1 MMMYRVALGDTLREI
16 RTEQGRTLRDVSQL
30 ATTALGYLS
39 EIERGQKEVSS
50 EILADVAKTLGFS
63 VGQLITLVG
72 AKMML
77 DEGVVNPLS
86 FEFDNELV
94 NH

>member
-1 MMMYRVALGDTLREI
+1 MLFRTALGDTLREL
-16 RTEQGRTLRDVSQL
+16 RTEQHRTLRWVAGQ
-30 ATTALGYLS
+30 APMALGYLS
-39 EIERGQKEVSS
+39 EVERGQKEISS
-50 EILADVAKTLGFS
+50 EILTDVASTLGFS

-86 FEFDNELV
+86 FEFDKELA

>member
-1 MMMYRVALGDTLREI
+1 MREL
-16 RTEQGRTLRDVSQL
+16 RTEQFRTLRQVAEVS
-30 ATTALGYLS
+30 TMALGYLS

-50 EILADVAKTLGFS
+50 EILTDVANALGFS
-63 VGQLITLVG
+63 VGQLITIVG

-77 DEGVVNPLS
+77 DEGVVNPLT
-86 FEFDNELV
+86 FEFDKELT

>member
-1 MMMYRVALGDTLREI
+1 MLYRTALGDTLREI
-16 RTEQGRTLRDVSQL
+16 RTEQSRTLRWVAEKSPI
-30 ATTALGYLS
+30 ALGYLS
-39 EIERGQKEVSS
+39 EVERGQKEVSS
-50 EILADVAKTLGFS
+50 EILADVANALGFS
-63 VGQLITLVG
+63 VGQLITIVG

-86 FEFDNELV
+86 FEFDNELT

>member
-1 MMMYRVALGDTLREI
+1 MLFRTALGDTLREI
-16 RTEQGRTLRDVSQL
+16 RTEQSRTLRWVAGNSH
-30 ATTALGYLS
+30 TALGYLS
-39 EIERGQKEVSS
+39 EIERGRKEVSS
-50 EILADVAKTLGFS
+50 EILADVANALGFS
-63 VGQLITLVG
+63 VGQLLTLVG

-86 FEFDNELV
+86 FQLDEELA

>member
-1 MMMYRVALGDTLREI
+1 MLYRVALGHTLREI
-16 RTEQGRTLRDVSQL
+16 RTEQFRTLRQVSEVS
-30 ATTALGYLS
+30 TMALGYLS

-50 EILADVAKTLGFS
+50 EILTDIANALGFS
-63 VGQLITLVG
+63 VGQLITIVG

-77 DEGVVNPLS
+77 DEGVINPLS
-86 FEFDNELV
+86 IGFDSELA

>member
-1 MMMYRVALGDTLREI
+1 MLLKVALGDTLREI
-16 RTEQGRTLRDVSQL
+16 RTEQHRTLRWVAQRSN
-30 ATTALGYLS
+30 TALGYLS
-39 EIERGQKEVSS
+39 EIERGRKEVSS
-50 EILADVAKTLGFS
+50 EILADVANTLGFS
-63 VGQLITLVG
+63 VGQLLTIVG

-86 FEFDNELV
+86 FQLDEELA

>member
-1 MMMYRVALGDTLREI
+1 MLYRVALGHTLREL
-16 RTEQGRTLRDVSQL
+16 RTEQFRTLRQVAEVS
-30 ATTALGYLS
+30 TMALGYLS

-50 EILADVAKTLGFS
+50 EILTDVANALGFS
-63 VGQLITLVG
+63 VGQLITIVG

-77 DEGVVNPLS
+77 DEGVVNPLT
-86 FEFDNELV
+86 FEFDKELT

>member
-1 MMMYRVALGDTLREI
+1 MLYRIALGDTLREI
-16 RTEQGRTLRDVSQL
+16 RTEQNRTLRQVAKVSTM
-30 ATTALGYLS
+30 AMGYLS
-39 EIERGQKEVSS
+39 EVERGQKEVSS

-77 DEGVVNPLS
+77 DEGVVNPLT
-86 FEFDNELV
+86 FEFDKELT

>member
-1 MMMYRVALGDTLREI
+1 MLYRIALGDTLREI
-16 RTEQGRTLRDVSQL
+16 RTEQNRTLRQVAQVSTM
-30 ATTALGYLS
+30 AMGYLS
-39 EIERGQKEVSS
+39 EVERGQKEVSS

-77 DEGVVNPLS
+77 DEGVVNPLT
-86 FEFDNELV
+86 FEFDKELT